1 MTPIQ
6 EEQRLPPKPP
16 LSPFSPRGD
25 IDYIPMSPLAIALRE
40 TYTPTEFKSKGVKK
54 VLGVVAM
61 VAIPFAA
68 PAIATASGLSGFLA
82 TTAVSTASTWV
93 APALVGA
100 GLGAVAAKV
109 TGTDPLKGAI
119 GGAIGGGIGGFV
131 KNLGVANAATAGT
144 TGAVNVVP
152 NTAATLAAGGEGM
165 TSGLAGLNTL
175 TTPAATVAA
184 VATPLTFKEALTQ
197 GLKSSLS
204 SGNLATAAIQMGG
217 KLMMDAF
224 VAEDY
229 TEEQLAL
236 IEKQQAIV
244 EQLEAQGQ
252 EVDQIKLAEARN
264 LLQQAL
270 QVSPAYLARQKEIAM
285 KNRYAAAGT
294 EAVRRAN
301 TAGIRSNYA
310 DNIARRTHLEG
321 VRAAAS
327 EYDAGMQ
334 AGLDK
339 KTGLITAGVGL
350 LPPKTPLSGY
360 YENMGTMY
368 ADWQDDADE
377 ELAGYQSLFGDAF
390 NQKRKKKTK
399 TAGEEDI
406 AISS

>member
-1 MTPIQ
+1 MTPNQ
-6 EEQRLPPKPP
+6 EEPRLPPKPP
-16 LSPFSPRGD
+16 MSPFSPSGD

-100 GLGAVAAKV
+100 GLGAVSAKI
-109 TGTDPLKGAI
+109 TGGDPLKGAI
-119 GGAIGGGIGGFV
+119 GGAIGGGIGGFA
-131 KNLGVANAATAGT
+131 KGLGAANAATQTATAPLT
-144 TGAVNVVP
+144 TAQQLAN
-152 NTAATLAAGGEGM
+152 AAAAGGGPPSVL
-165 TSGLAGLNTL
+165 SGL
-175 TTPAATVAA
+175 TTSTTAAAA
-184 VATPLTFKEALTQ
+184 AAPLTFKEALTA

-204 SGNLATAAIQMGG
+204 SGNLADAAIQMGG

-229 TEEQLAL
+229 SEEQLAL
-236 IEKQQAIV
+236 IEKQKAIV
-244 EQLEAQGQ
+244 EALEAQGQ
-252 EVDQIKLAEARN
+252 EVDKIKLTEARN

-285 KNRYAAAGT
+285 KNRYAAAQT
-294 EAVRRAN
+294 DAVRRAN
-301 TAGIRSNYA
+301 MAGIRSNYA
-310 DNIARRTHLEG
+310 DNIARRTQLEG
-321 VRAAAS
+321 TRAAAA
-327 EYDAGMQ
+327 EYDVGMQ
-334 AGLDK
+334 TGLDK
-339 KTGLITAGVGL
+339 KIALTQAGVGL
-350 LPPKTPLSGY
+350 LPPSKPLSGY

-368 ADWQDDADE
+368 ANWQDAADE
-377 ELAGYQSLFGDAF
+377 ELAGYQDLFGQALGST
-390 NQKRKKKTK
+390 KKKKTT

-406 AISS
+406 AVT